1 MTGIINNMID
11 YVDGQ
16 EEMDSLRADKIYAE
30 IQLSNKLGKHFLKI
44 DTNSERSMKFQEELR
59 SRISDYRD
67 IYNN

>member
-30 IQLSNKLGKHFLKI
+30 IQLSNQLGKHFLKI